1 MKTRRSLTVLFCLLA
16 ISFTVLGC
24 VAPATPAA
32 PSQPAAPAA
41 TTAPAAPAATS
52 APAPA
57 GEPIK
62 IGLISPL
69 TGAAAADGLAALN
82 SAKLAISFI
91 NAEGGINGRPL
102 ELINYDDAG
111 KADQAASLARKLI
124 EQDKVVAAVSGA
136 YSSPTRAAAPVFQD
150 AGVILVSGYAI
161 HPDITKTGDKVFRT
175 GTLAAVQGRVGGELV
190 GNDLKA
196 KRVAI
201 VNVDADFGVSL
212 VAGFKEQLAKYD
224 AEIVFEQKYPMF
236 EKDFRPMIEQ
246 IKAANPDVLY
256 HAGYYFDSANLLSQI
271 KDAGLTMQ
279 IVGTEGDDS
288 GELFKLAAE
297 AAEGMIITTDLNRDS
312 TEPMSVRYQTEYKTQ
327 FGEDAIMTGASVFD
341 AVMVLAYAMRTG
353 GVSTEGIA
361 QALKDMKDMHD
372 VATGPFFRYTD
383 GREVVRPVGS
393 QVVKD
398 GAFHNYKEFTDE
410 ALLVP

>member
-1 MKTRRSLTVLFCLLA
+1 MQPKRNVTVLFCLLA
-16 ISFTVLGC
+16 IGVMLIGC
-24 VAPATPAA
+24 AAPVAPPAPAA
-32 PSQPAAPAA
+32 TAAPAQPAAP
-41 TTAPAAPAATS
+41 TAPE

-57 GEPIK
+57 VDEPIK

-82 SAKLAISFI
+82 SAQLAVSFV
-91 NAEGGINGRPL
+91 NADGGINGRPL
-102 ELINYDDAG
+102 ELVNYDDAG

-136 YSSPTRAAAPVFQD
+136 YSSPTRAAAPVFQE
-150 AGVILVSGYAI
+150 AGVILVSGYAV
-161 HPDITKTGDKVFRT
+161 HPDITKAGDKVFRT
-175 GTLAAVQGRVGGELV
+175 GTLAGVQGRVGGELV
-190 GNDLKA
+190 AKELQA

-201 VNVDADFGVSL
+201 LNVDVDFGVSL
-212 VAGFKEQLAKYD
+212 TAGFKEQIEKYGV
-224 AEIVFEQKYPMF
+224 EIVFEQKYPMF
-236 EKDFRPMIEQ
+236 EKDFRPVIEK

-256 HAGYYFDSANLLSQI
+256 HAGYYFDSVNLLSQA
-271 KDAGLTMQ
+271 KDAGFTAQ

-288 GELFKLAAE
+288 GELFKLAGE
-297 AAEGMIITTDLNRDS
+297 AAEGLIITTDLNRDS
-312 TEPMSVRYQTEYKTQ
+312 TEPMSVRYQTEYKQQ
-327 FGEDAIMTGASVFD
+327 FNEDAIMTGASVFD

-361 QALKDMKDMHD
+361 TALKEMTDMHD
-372 VATGPFFRYTD
+372 VATGPFYRYTD

-393 QVVKD
+393 QIVKD